1 MPYQNDMSTLANI
14 ISPVDAAVQAGTE
27 QYAQNQQDLAKAA
40 VAQATVPAEIQKPY
54 LGNLFTAAQ
63 TAGQQGLA
71 QQEQAKGQV
80 AQALVPGEIGAGQAG
95 QEAKLTSAH
104 VDQLQ
109 NLGQIVG
116 TLDQSMQGVP
126 AAARPAIVGQF
137 LDSNGVKDPSI
148 RQMMLNAAGQ
158 EGGLQQVSQGLFNA
172 SDKARQMVLGENI
185 RGGYQLGTAQ
195 IGAQG
200 RLASAEAT
208 AQARVQVANITAQ
221 MRQQMQTFEQA
232 AVQAQKN
239 GNPQLA
245 QQYTQAALQLRQ
257 AQANLN
263 SQLLFG
269 QGLNNPMS
277 GNTPEVTPQGG
288 TPAPAAPQGNQPP
301 KVEDAVTAEMR
312 KRGLL
317 K

>member
-1 MPYQNDMSTLANI
+1 MPYQNDMSTLADVV
-14 ISPVDAAVQAGTE
+14 SPAYAAQQAGM
-27 QYAQNQQDLAKAA
+27 QNDLANQEELAKAQ
-40 VAQATVPAEIQKPY
+40 VATSTVPAEIQKPY

-63 TAGQQGLA
+63 TANEQGLA
-71 QQEQAKGQV
+71 QQEQAKGAV
-80 AQALVPGEIGAGQAG
+80 AQAGVPSATEAEVAGNQT
-95 QEAKLTSAH
+95 KVTSAH

-109 NLGQIVG
+109 QLGQIVG
-116 TLDQSMQGVP
+116 QLDTQMQGVQGP
-126 AAARPAIVGQF
+126 ARAAMVGQF
-137 LDSNGVKDPSI
+137 LDSNGVKDPGI
-148 RQMMLNAAGQ
+148 RQLMLNAAQQ
-158 EGGLQQVSQGLFNA
+158 EGGLTQVSQSLFNA
-172 SDKARQMVLGENI
+172 SDKARQTVLGENI

-195 IGAQG
+195 ICAQG

-232 AVQAQKN
+232 AVQAQKQ

-269 QGLNNPMS
+269 QQLNNPMA
-277 GNTPEVTPQGG
+277 GNTPEVPQGG
-288 TPAPAAPQGNQPP
+288 GNAPAASQGGNQPP
-301 KVEDAVTAEMR
+301 AVEDAVTTEMKR
-312 KRGLL
+312 RGLL